1 MEACKLYHNDDSFAA
16 MLLTLTLT
24 PDKEEIVRPLNT
36 AEFSRLASRA
46 AASDGHSIGSLIG
59 MDMSGILDAL
69 DCTEDEA
76 YRICML
82 LNRAMPLSYSL
93 EKFSSNGIEI
103 VTRYNDEYPSR
114 FTEKLN
120 QNAPAAF
127 YLCGNPQV
135 LNRPLIAILGISG
148 VKLPENAEEQVRALV
163 QQASQCGY
171 GVISGGEPGISRLAA
186 IAAKDAGVPY
196 VDVLGGDLARHCQSS
211 PVREM
216 LAEDRCAVISLL
228 HPVALFTVGHAIAR
242 CKLIYALSSAAFVF
256 NTDGKRGESEAMK
269 NRYCEGLYVWDIPRP
284 AANRQLIAKGAI
296 PIGDFRQLRFDRL
309 SVNWKMAQAEQLRF
323 F

>member
-1 MEACKLYHNDDSFAA
+1 MHHNDDSFAA

-24 PDKEEIVRPLNT
+24 PDKDEIVRPLTT
-36 AEFSRLASRA
+36 AEFSRLALRA
-46 AASDGHSIGSLIG
+46 ASGKGRSIGSLIG

-82 LNRAMPLSYSL
+82 LNRAMPLSYAL
-93 EKFSSNGIEI
+93 EKFNGDGIEI
-103 VTRYNDEYPSR
+103 VTRFNDEYPTR
-114 FTEKLN
+114 LGDRLD
-120 QNAPAAF
+120 QAAPAAF
-127 YLCGNPQV
+127 YLSGNPQV
-135 LNRPLIAILGISG
+135 LSCPLIAVMGIGG
-148 VKLPENAEEQVRALV
+148 VKLPENAAQQVRKLIE
-163 QQASQCGY
+163 QARDGGY
-171 GVISGGEPGISRLAA
+171 GV
-186 IAAKDAGVPY
+186 V
-196 VDVLGGDLARHCQSS
+196 GGDMSRHCATS

-228 HPVALFTVGHAIAR
+228 HPDALFTVGHAIAR

-256 NTDGKRGESEAMK
+256 NTDGKRGEGEAMK
-269 NRYCEGLYVWDIPRP
+269 NRYCEGIYAWDIPQP

-296 PIGDFRQLRFDRL
+296 PVSDFGQLRFDRL
-309 SVNWKMAQAEQLRF
+309 AANWKMAQAEQLRF

>member
-1 MEACKLYHNDDSFAA
+1 MHHNDDSFAA

-24 PDKEEIVRPLNT
+24 PDKDEIVRPLTT
-36 AEFSRLASRA
+36 AEFSRLALRA
-46 AASDGHSIGSLIG
+46 ASGKGRSIGSLIG

-82 LNRAMPLSYSL
+82 LNRAMPLSYAL
-93 EKFSSNGIEI
+93 EKFNGDGIEI
-103 VTRYNDEYPSR
+103 VTRFNDEYPTR
-114 FTEKLN
+114 LGDRLD
-120 QNAPAAF
+120 QAAPAAF
-127 YLCGNPQV
+127 YLSGNPQV
-135 LNRPLIAILGISG
+135 LSCPMIAVMGIGG
-148 VKLPENAEEQVRALV
+148 VKLPENAAQQVRKLIE
-163 QQASQCGY
+163 QARDGGY
-171 GVISGGEPGISRLAA
+171 GVVSGGEPGIARLAA
-186 IAAKDAGVPY
+186 QAAKEAGVPY
-196 VDVLGGDLARHCQSS
+196 VDVLGGDMSRHCATS

-228 HPVALFTVGHAIAR
+228 HPDALFTVGHAIAR

-256 NTDGKRGESEAMK
+256 NTDGKRGEGEAMK
-269 NRYCEGLYVWDIPRP
+269 NRYCEGIYAWDIPQP

-296 PIGDFRQLRFDRL
+296 PVSDFGQLRFDRL
-309 SVNWKMAQAEQLRF
+309 AANWKMAQAEQLRF